1 MNGNNEN
8 IAAAVRRVTEAARTG
23 SLPAIADVELLVAE
37 APYFTVGAAALLRHP
52 DAQLTDTQRRDLM
65 ARVAL
70 NAPDSSALMSL
81 TDRDGAE
88 FAAFYQPA
96 DTEET
101 PTTDTAIDTFLATYG
116 NVDPREAAL
125 LERLIFNPVGD
136 YAQMLAREEGAADA
150 PEAPADE
157 QDRLLDAFLDKFTPA
172 ESDTQQEETVPQQQ
186 PHRTAT
192 PRPNAEAPLSESLA
206 RVYIRRGR
214 YDKAYEIIRSLS
226 LNYPE
231 KSIYFADQLRFLQK
245 LIINQRYKA
254 NQ

>member
-88 FAAFYQPA
+88 FAAFYPPA

-116 NVDPREAAL
+116 MWIR
-125 LERLIFNPVGD
+125 
-136 YAQMLAREEGAADA
+136 ARQHCSNG
-150 PEAPADE
+150 
-157 QDRLLDAFLDKFTPA
+157 
-172 ESDTQQEETVPQQQ
+172 
-186 PHRTAT
+186 
-192 PRPNAEAPLSESLA
+192 
-206 RVYIRRGR
+206 
-214 YDKAYEIIRSLS
+214 
-226 LNYPE
+226 
-231 KSIYFADQLRFLQK
+231 
-245 LIINQRYKA
+245 
-254 NQ
+254 

>member
-1 MNGNNEN
+1 M
-8 IAAAVRRVTEAARTG
+8 
-23 SLPAIADVELLVAE
+23 
-37 APYFTVGAAALLRHP
+37 
-52 DAQLTDTQRRDLM
+52 
-65 ARVAL
+65 
-70 NAPDSSALMSL
+70 
-81 TDRDGAE
+81 
-88 FAAFYQPA
+88 
-96 DTEET
+96 
-101 PTTDTAIDTFLATYG
+101 
-116 NVDPREAAL
+116 DPREAAL